1 MAQVLL
7 LLGIMEHRNGRARSP
22 MESMRRRQLEAR
34 RLSDSSPIAGLGT
47 YQMMRPARGREVIA
61 PRKRVPHRPRVPNG
75 SDAFGVVASNRHIEE
90 VPLPPLRSRPQPPS
104 DPRAD
109 DHTPILA
116 QRLYRAEIAPPPPLE
131 RATTGWLLP
140 MSLAAVVSS
149 VIIALTLWLR

>member
-1 MAQVLL
+1 
-7 LLGIMEHRNGRARSP
+7 

-61 PRKRVPHRPRVPNG
+61 PRKRVARPPRVPNG
-75 SDAFGVVASNRHIEE
+75 SDAFGVVASNRHIDE
-90 VPLPPLRSRPQPPS
+90 VALPPPRSRQEPAS

-109 DHTPILA
+109 DSTPILA

-131 RATTGWLLP
+131 QGTTGWLLP
-140 MSLAAVVSS
+140 MSLAAAVSS
-149 VIIALTLWLR
+149 VILALTLWLR